1 MVSFFSTDMLLFSSI
16 VIFTYWVLVSSSSS
30 WMTTIDSGPI
40 LVIRSGAPCNAVEYL
55 TEYHTFCTCKIQKES
70 QDTMS
75 QSIKC
80 SHRIPRPFDLL
91 PSHLIP
97 TRVVVIDECWIPSR
111 VVFRQTRVFIVVDI
125 IMYQRSMIWGLTK
138 VDTHLS
144 ISFFTSTFYLMTS
157 LQCPSADRQITLK
170 TTDYKDSIWEIL
182 QNFPWAVARFDT
194 KSAHSESE
202 YKRAEEAHNGPRTSY
217 HIEKNFSCKS
227 GNSKED
233 RPVWHYRAPTDIPI
247 YRSLFFYVTIV
258 SD

>member
-1 MVSFFSTDMLLFSSI
+1 MQLNISLNIILFD
-16 VIFTYWVLVSSSSS
+16 TWQ
-30 WMTTIDSGPI
+30 
-40 LVIRSGAPCNAVEYL
+40 
-55 TEYHTFCTCKIQKES
+55 IQKES

-80 SHRIPRPFDLL
+80 SQRIPRPFDLL

-125 IMYQRSMIWGLTK
+125 ILYQRSMIWGLTK

-144 ISFFTSTFYLMTS
+144 ISFFTSAFYLMTS

-182 QNFPWAVARFDT
+182 QNFPWSVARFDT

-202 YKRAEEAHNGPRTSY
+202 YKRAEETHNGLRTSY

-227 GNSKED
+227 SNSK
-233 RPVWHYRAPTDIPI
+233 R
-247 YRSLFFYVTIV
+247 RSTRLALPRHPLTYLSIDLSFFTWPLCLTKQ
-258 SD
+258 